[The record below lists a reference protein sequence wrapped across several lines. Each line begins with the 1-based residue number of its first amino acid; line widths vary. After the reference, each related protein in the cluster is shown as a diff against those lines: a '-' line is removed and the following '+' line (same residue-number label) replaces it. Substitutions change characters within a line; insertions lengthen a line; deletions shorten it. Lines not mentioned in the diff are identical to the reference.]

1 MEEKKYSV
9 TGMTCAACSSG
20 IERTVCKLNGVTSCS
35 VSLMGESMDVTF
47 DESKLSDSDIR
58 AAITALGYG
67 AYDYGKAPVKKKK
80 GLTLKLRF
88 FLSLILLIPEMY
100 LAMGHMI
107 GLPAPTGWLNYGFQ
121 IALTLAV
128 LCINY
133 RFFTSGVMAAV
144 KLVPNMDTLVT
155 LGAAAS
161 FFYSLAVAIASP
173 EGGHL
178 FFESAAMIVT
188 LVTLGKWLEDRSK
201 ARTGREVEK
210 LLSLAPDTVTLLKE
224 GKEVRVPLA
233 EVRQGDLVVVKQG
246 GSVAVDGTIV
256 EGHAFVDQ
264 AAITGESLPVELF
277 EGGRAVSASLV
288 TSGYLVIRAEQVGED
303 TLLSGVIRMVRE
315 AGASKAP
322 IQKLADK
329 VAAVFVPVVVTLALI
344 TFAVWLIVTHDVSRA
359 VNFGVSV
366 LVISCPCALGLATPV
381 AIMAATGRGA
391 SMGVLYKNAEALQR
405 AADVRTV
412 LLDKTATLTE
422 GKPQVVAFEG
432 GEDSKRIAYA
442 LEIKLDHPLSRCIAD
457 YCGGGESAENVEYLT
472 GLGAHGFVN
481 GKEYFLGNDR
491 LMKEKGL
498 PFGAWQEKFD
508 ALSEAGSTVL
518 FLADGERILALF
530 ALADTLKEGSREA
543 VKELKE
549 LGCTVRMLTGDNK
562 KVAAHIAGEAGIEKE
577 DVYAEVLP
585 EDKLKAVNSCR
596 GENAAL
602 SKRARKGVAMVG
614 DGINDSPALK
624 AADVGFAM
632 GGGTDIAIESADVV
646 LVGSDLRAAV
656 KALSLS
662 RKTMRIVKE
671 NLFWAFFYNCIGIP
685 LAAGVFAFAGVTL
698 NPMIA
703 SAAMS
708 LSSLF
713 VVTNA
718 LRLVRFKSKKTG
730 TMPAQGEKA
739 MTKKFKV
746 EGMMCQH
753 CVAHVKTAL
762 EGVAGVEKAEVD
774 LKKKS
779 AVVTLKEDVSS
790 EALISAVTE
799 AGYTARE
806 A

>member
-1 MEEKKYSV
+1 MNKKYSV

-20 IERTVCKLNGVTSCS
+20 IERTVSKLDGVSSCS

-47 DESKLSDSDIR
+47 DENKLSDGDIR
-58 AAITALGYG
+58 AAVTSLGYG
-67 AYDYGKAPVKKKK
+67 AFDYGKAPAKKQK

-88 FLSLILLIPEMY
+88 FLSLVLLLPEMY

-107 GLPAPTGWLNYGFQ
+107 GLPVPSGWLNYGFQ
-121 IALTLAV
+121 IGLTLAV

-133 RFFTSGVMAAV
+133 RFFVSGVMAAV

-161 FFYSLAVAIASP
+161 FLYSLAVAISGS
-173 EGGHL
+173 GGHL

-201 ARTGREVEK
+201 ARTGKEVEK
-210 LLSLAPDTVTLLKE
+210 LLSLAPDTVTLLKD

-233 EVRQGDLVVVKQG
+233 EVKAGDLVVVKQG
-246 GSVAVDGTIV
+246 GSVAVDGTII

-264 AAITGESLPVELF
+264 AAITGESLPVELA
-277 EGGRAVSASLV
+277 EGGRAVSASIV

-322 IQKLADK
+322 IQKLADR

-344 TFAVWLIVTHDVSRA
+344 TFAVWLIVTHDIARA

-405 AADVRTV
+405 AADIKTV

-422 GKPQVVAFEG
+422 GKPKVVAFEG
-432 GEDSKRIAYA
+432 EEGAKRIAYA
-442 LEIKLDHPLSRCIAD
+442 LEIKLDHPLARCIAEF
-457 YCGGGESAENVEYLT
+457 CGEGETAEEVEYLT
-472 GLGAHGFVN
+472 GLGAHGYVN

-491 LMKEKGL
+491 LMKEKNL
-498 PFGAWQEKFD
+498 PFGTWQERFD

-518 FLADGERILALF
+518 FLADCDRILALF

-543 VKELKE
+543 VKELQAM
-549 LGCTVRMLTGDNK
+549 GCMVRMLTGDNK
-562 KVAAHIAGEAGIEKE
+562 KVAAHIAGEAGIAKE

-585 EDKLKAVNSCR
+585 EDKLRAVQACR
-596 GENAAL
+596 EENAKL
-602 SKRARKGVAMVG
+602 SGRTKKGVAMVG

-646 LVGSDLRAAV
+646 LVGSDLRAAQKAV
-656 KALSLS
+656 ALS
-662 RKTMRIVKE
+662 RRTMRIVKE

-718 LRLVRFKSKKTG
+718 LRLVRFQRKKTG
-730 TMPAQGEKA
+730 RAPEQGEQV

-746 EGMMCQH
+746 EGMMCMH
-753 CVAHVKTAL
+753 CVAHVKAAL
-762 EGVAGVEKAEVD
+762 EGVAGVAQAEVD
-774 LKKKS
+774 LKKKT
-779 AVVTLKEDVSS
+779 ALVTLSEDVPS
-790 EALISAVTE
+790 ETLIAAVTE
-799 AGYTARE
+799 AGYSAKE
-806 A
+806 V